1 MNTVGVN
8 TGIPKGELV
17 VFLAKS
23 DVGKSV
29 FSMSSR
35 PTCVVCGEH
44 ITIGGCKCPN
54 REPTF

>member
-1 MNTVGVN
+1 MNIENVN

-17 VFLAKS
+17 VFCAKS
-23 DVGKSV
+23 NVGKSV

-35 PTCVVCGEH
+35 PKCVVCGEH
-44 ITIGGCKCPN
+44 ITMGGCKCPN